1 MLQNSL
7 QKQGTGRA
15 VAGKVLHLQY
25 ARGRYTARLAVP
37 KPLHAIVGKRELLQA
52 LGADRV
58 SALRKLP
65 GVVAEMQ
72 ATLDAARARAKAEGA
87 VRAPARR
94 GRPLTAQQMAR
105 QHYLAQIELDQEI
118 RDSDERANLGHIDD
132 LRIAYLKR
140 AIEGAATNEE
150 LESLVGL
157 ILAKFRMRGHT
168 EITHASPEFRKT
180 ARALAIADHE
190 AMAVSAARND
200 GDLAAATTN
209 SLLMP
214 EQPLEP
220 GPASPRILGPLS
232 TEPMSEIIPLMMTE
246 KRARPASVYEYEVAV
261 RMFEEHLGEARP
273 VYTITRRDV
282 LSYKA
287 ALMDTPAN
295 YTKRFP
301 DTVLPEAIRRNKARA
316 IPFPTLNAT
325 TINDKWLARLQSIFK
340 WCVNNDV
347 LPDNPASGVK
357 VDQIAGT
364 AAPRVPFTPDDL
376 AKIFAPPLFENG
388 APLGERQWA
397 TLIALHTGFRASQIG
412 QLRLDSVRHERGIL
426 VFAVEEQVKT
436 RGSVRLTPAHSSLIR
451 LGIEKRV
458 AALRAAGETHLFP
471 DWYRKATAVPK
482 SGADR
487 ARNIPYSQVL
497 PRWFNRTYLPS
508 VGINDDRKVFHSFRH
523 TLKTALSRAGV
534 PRSISDDI
542 TGHDDQTAG
551 GKYVHETSVEAMR
564 DALEMIRLDG
574 FTL

>member
-1 MLQNSL
+1 M
-7 QKQGTGRA
+7 
-15 VAGKVLHLQY
+15 AGKVRHLLH
-25 ARGRYTARLAVP
+25 ARGRYSARLAVP
-37 KPLHAIVGKRELLQA
+37 EALRGIVGKRELLQP

-58 SALRKLP
+58 AALRKLP
-65 GVVAEMQ
+65 GAVAEMQ
-72 ATLDAARARAKAEGA
+72 AILDAARARAKEGDA
-87 VRAPARR
+87 TRASTRR

-105 QHYLAQIELDQEI
+105 QHYLTQVNLDQEI
-118 RDSDERANLGHIDD
+118 RESNELASLGYIDDIRAANLERAIS
-132 LRIAYLKR
+132 
-140 AIEGAATNEE
+140 GAATNAE
-150 LESLVGL
+150 LEDLVGR
-157 ILAKFRMRGHT
+157 ILANFRVRGHT
-168 EITHASPEFRKT
+168 DVKPASPEFRK
-180 ARALAIADHE
+180 AAMALAVADRE
-190 AMAVSAARND
+190 ALAVSAARD
-200 GDLAAATTN
+200 EGDFAATTAN
-209 SLLMP
+209 PFLAV

-220 GPASPRILGPLS
+220 ASASPRILGPLS
-232 TEPMSEIIPLMMTE
+232 TKPVNEIVPLMLAE
-246 KRARPASVYEYEVAV
+246 KKAQAATAYEYGVAV

-273 VYTITRRDV
+273 VYTITRRDL

-301 DTVLPEAIRRNKARA
+301 GVALPEAIRRNKARA

-325 TINDKWLARLQSIFK
+325 TINDKWLARIQSVFK

-357 VDQIAGT
+357 IDQIAGT
-364 AAPRVPFTPDDL
+364 AAPRVPFTPGDL
-376 AKIFAPPLFENG
+376 SKIFAPPLFEKG

-397 TLIALHTGFRASQIG
+397 TLIALHTGFRASEIG
-412 QLRLDSVRHERGIL
+412 QLRLDSVRHERGVL
-426 VFAVEEQVKT
+426 AFAVEEQVKT
-436 RGSVRLTPAHSSLIR
+436 RGSVRLTPVHSTLIR
-451 LGIEKRV
+451 LGIESRI

-471 DWYRKATAVPK
+471 DWYRKATALPK

-534 PRSISDDI
+534 SRSISDDI

-551 GKYVHETSVEAMR
+551 GKYVHETSIEAMR
-564 DALEMIRLDG
+564 DALEMIHLDG

>member
-1 MLQNSL
+1 M
-7 QKQGTGRA
+7 
-15 VAGKVLHLQY
+15 AGKVRHLLH
-25 ARGRYTARLAVP
+25 ARGRYSARLAVP
-37 KPLHAIVGKRELLQA
+37 EALRGIVGKRELLQA

-58 SALRKLP
+58 AALRKLP
-65 GVVAEMQ
+65 SAVAEMQ
-72 ATLDAARARAKAEGA
+72 AILDAARARAKEGEA
-87 VRAPARR
+87 SRAPARR

-118 RDSDERANLGHIDD
+118 RETDERASLNFIDD
-132 LRIAYLKR
+132 IRVADLKR
-140 AIEGAATNEE
+140 AIKGAATNAE

-157 ILAKFRMRGHT
+157 ILAKFRLHGHT
-168 EITHASPEFRKT
+168 EITPASPEFRKT
-180 ARALAIADHE
+180 AMDLAIAEHE
-190 AMAVSAARND
+190 ALAVSAARDD
-200 GDLAAATTN
+200 GDLAAATT
-209 SLLMP
+209 SPLLMA
-214 EQPLEP
+214 EQPLAP
-220 GPASPRILGPLS
+220 VSVSPRILGPLS
-232 TEPMSEIIPLMMTE
+232 AKPVSEIVPLMMAE
-246 KRARPASVYEYEVAV
+246 KKAQAATAYEYGVAV
-261 RMFEEHLGEARP
+261 RMFEEHLGESRP

-301 DTVLPEAIRRNKARA
+301 DATLPEAIRRNKARA

-325 TINDKWLARLQSIFK
+325 TINDKWLARIQSIFK

-347 LPDNPASGVK
+347 LPDNPAGGVK

-364 AAPRVPFTPDDL
+364 AAPRVPFTPGDL

-388 APLGERQWA
+388 ASLGERQWA
-397 TLIALHTGFRASQIG
+397 TLIALHTGFRASEIG
-412 QLRLDSVRHERGIL
+412 QLRLDSVRHERGVL
-426 VFAVEEQVKT
+426 AFAVEEQVKT
-436 RGSVRLTPAHSSLIR
+436 RGSVRLTPVHSTLIR
-451 LGIEKRV
+451 LGIECHI

-471 DWYRKATAVPK
+471 DWYRKATALPK

-551 GKYVHETSVEAMR
+551 GKYVHETSIEAMR